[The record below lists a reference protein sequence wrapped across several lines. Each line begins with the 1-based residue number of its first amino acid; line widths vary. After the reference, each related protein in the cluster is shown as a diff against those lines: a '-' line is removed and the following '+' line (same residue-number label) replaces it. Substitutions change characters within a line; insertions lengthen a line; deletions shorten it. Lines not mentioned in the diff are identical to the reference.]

1 MTRMQVGMT
10 CESGRDSSLG
20 SDTRPLVQAAGQ
32 DAQHV
37 RHLGKGAA
45 GTLRSSASRDAEAP
59 LHDAIIQ
66 NQKPVFNGVQVKPS
80 GVFDQVC
87 QQVIVALQGALDS
100 VHWDS
105 AMQLLPDLPE

>member
-1 MTRMQVGMT
+1 
-10 CESGRDSSLG
+10 
-20 SDTRPLVQAAGQ
+20 
-32 DAQHV
+32 
-37 RHLGKGAA
+37 
-45 GTLRSSASRDAEAP
+45 TLRSSASRDAEAP

-105 AMQLLPDLPE
+105 AMQLLPDLPEAELGIHSHRCPSLGDGIPQQEHATIAKPVEEQTERQRDN